1 MASLEVRNAVK
12 AAVISAASPIDV
24 FDLSDYISLDECLGD
39 VDSQAVL
46 IQYIASDENIQTI
59 GGYGNQGYEETDSVA
74 LHYMVPTGFDSSPS
88 VATGDSIREDLRG
101 QRLTSDITV
110 ESVSPFI
117 DMPSGLYGGAWHGW
131 VSNLFIVRR
140 DCG

>member
-1 MASLEVRNAVK
+1 VASLEVRNAVK

-24 FDLSDYISLDECLGD
+24 FDLSDYVTLEECLGD

-74 LHYMVPTGFDSSPS
+74 LHYMVPTGFDSSPT

>member
-1 MASLEVRNAVK
+1 VASAEVRDAVK
-12 AAVISAASPIDV
+12 AAVTAAASPIDV
-24 FDLSDYISLDECLGD
+24 FDLSDYVTLEECLGD

-46 IQYIASDENIQTI
+46 IQYIASDEAMATI
-59 GGYGNQGYEETDSVA
+59 GGSGNQGYEETDSVA
-74 LHYMVPTGFDSSPS
+74 LHYMVPTGFDSSPT

-101 QRLTSDITV
+101 QRLTSEITV